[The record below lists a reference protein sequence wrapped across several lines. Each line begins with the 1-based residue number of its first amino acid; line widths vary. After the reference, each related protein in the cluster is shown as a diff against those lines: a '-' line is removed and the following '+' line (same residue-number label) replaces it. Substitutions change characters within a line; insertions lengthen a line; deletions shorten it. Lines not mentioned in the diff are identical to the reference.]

1 MLGYLSRIKI
11 ASWHIRKIIHQAK
24 NKTCRV
30 SLAPPHISLKWL
42 SSSNKR
48 TIQSSV
54 INATMLQNE
63 NVNVEI
69 YYWRCNLF
77 VIKNMRNA
85 LFKYIS
91 TFLCILFYLDG
102 LYLYISPCT
111 LLKKV
116 NLDQSITELLNTFRC
131 NLEWLDQKMDWTIM
145 SHWCSTG
152 FRSGER
158 WGRSV
163 VSVPSPSRSCL
174 ILWQHE
180 AGIVMH
186 PEYLPSL

>member
-1 MLGYLSRIKI
+1 M
-11 ASWHIRKIIHQAK
+11 W
-24 NKTCRV
+24 RV

-63 NVNVEI
+63 NMNVEI
-69 YYWRCNLF
+69 YYRICNFF

-102 LYLYISPCT
+102 LYLSTYLHAHCS
-111 LLKKV
+111 KK
-116 NLDQSITELLNTFRC
+116 
-131 NLEWLDQKMDWTIM
+131 
-145 SHWCSTG
+145 
-152 FRSGER
+152 
-158 WGRSV
+158 
-163 VSVPSPSRSCL
+163 
-174 ILWQHE
+174 
-180 AGIVMH
+180 
-186 PEYLPSL
+186 